1 MVTAFNHER
10 RHASK
15 ERIMPS
21 ADEIRIL
28 DSVDLPEGLVVTV
41 IRDPAEFFR
50 RPVVLNKSSTH
61 WFGSAMKQGNR
72 LQFLTTMPLNDYL
85 SIVGID
91 QATRGSNVQELTK
104 HTNRP
109 NIPNQRLA
117 IKNYLKE
124 TAFVGDK
131 WIFPNFMLNCGIGWT
146 EEMPKAELIL
156 LVTDNESLAWPA
168 VFIPPAGAKMPASDG
183 AHRSGSVD
191 DLVKAGGEGIQH
203 LLSNGVGCTFV
214 FESSSDMQHQ
224 DFTDLAKSKPVTES
238 VKATWDL
245 RNIVVK
251 AARGLVLG
259 NAFLHQYVDATS
271 PSVNL
276 SSNSALAW
284 SMSAVRG
291 SLINAYCVRIEDFDK
306 LSRED
311 KTKLMEAAPA
321 EIGAFVDE
329 LVKRVPIL
337 RQLTDGSATP
347 AVFRKQM
354 GGCVLMRGAG
364 FGILMRAFRYARE
377 NGISL
382 AAMAE
387 RMAQVDWF
395 LLPFDW
401 TDELA
406 ATVNSPYDFLR
417 ENAKPAWFQ
426 MVAVNAG
433 SNTWRLKGTNENLDA
448 AFQVLMKP
456 PAIAEAA

>member
-1 MVTAFNHER
+1 MEL
-10 RHASK
+10 
-15 ERIMPS
+15 IMTS

-28 DSVDLPEGLVVTV
+28 DSVDTPEGLIITV
-41 IRDPAEFFR
+41 IRDPADFFN
-50 RPVVLNKSSTH
+50 RPVVLNKQSNY

-72 LQFLTTMPLNDYL
+72 LQFLTTMPMNDYL
-85 SIVGID
+85 NIVAID
-91 QATRGSNVQELTK
+91 QAKRGSSVKELTQ
-104 HTNRP
+104 HPNRP
-109 NIPNQRLA
+109 NVPNQRVA

-131 WIFPNFMLNCGIGWT
+131 WVFPNFMLNYGIGWT

-156 LVTDNESLAWPA
+156 LITDNETLAWPA
-168 VFIPPAGAKMPASDG
+168 ILIPPTGVRMPASDG
-183 AHRSGSVD
+183 AHRSGSLE
-191 DLVKAGGEGIQH
+191 DLVKARGDGIDV

-214 FESSSDMQHQ
+214 FEASSDMQHQ
-224 DFTDLAKSKPVTES
+224 DFTDLAKAKPVTES

-259 NAFLHQYVDATS
+259 NQFLHQFVDATS

-276 SSNSALAW
+276 SSNSVLIW

-291 SLINAYCVRIEDFDK
+291 SLINAFCARIEDFDK
-306 LSRED
+306 LPQAD
-311 KTKLMEAAPA
+311 KTKLMESAPV
-321 EIGAFVDE
+321 EVGKFFDE
-329 LVKRVPIL
+329 LVARVPIFQ
-337 RQLTDGSATP
+337 QLVNGSSTP

-364 FGILMRAFRYARE
+364 FGILMRAFRYAKV
-377 NGISL
+377 NAISL
-382 AAMAE
+382 ADMAE
-387 RMAQVDWF
+387 YLAKVDWF

-401 TDELA
+401 TDALA
-406 ATVNSPYDFLR
+406 ATVTSPYDFLR
-417 ENAKPAWFQ
+417 DNAKPAWFK

-448 AFQVLMKP
+448 AFQVLMAP
-456 PAIAEAA
+456 PAQPQAEAAE